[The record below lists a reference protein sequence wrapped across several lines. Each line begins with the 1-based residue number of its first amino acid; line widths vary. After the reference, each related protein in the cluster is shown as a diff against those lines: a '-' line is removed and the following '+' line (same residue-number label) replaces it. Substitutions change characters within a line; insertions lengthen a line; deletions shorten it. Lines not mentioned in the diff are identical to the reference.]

1 MLLENIEIF
10 LDGFR
15 IKRCSINEVCR
26 DSKQQEWRVN
36 GKDKAKKR
44 QLRGKHGIDETCEKH
59 RTRVITEGEE
69 KLCLTGAEPPFREK
83 VCTCFCPH
91 RTAAEESRE
100 ENIPS
105 VC

>member
-1 MLLENIEIF
+1 MENTEIF

-15 IKRCSINEVCR
+15 TKRSSINEVCR
-26 DSKQQEWRVN
+26 DSEQQERRVN
-36 GKDKAKKR
+36 GKDKVRKR
-44 QLRGKHGIDETCEKH
+44 YLCGKHGIDETCEKH
-59 RTRVITEGEE
+59 RTRVIAEGEE

-83 VCTCFCPH
+83 VRTRFCAH
-91 RTAAEESRE
+91 RTAAEEPCE